1 MHKEAFSKLD
11 GIESGAQANITPTQA
26 YTPGANNGT
35 LTLSPGGDT
44 TTVPAATTSAAGLM
58 TAADKTILD
67 NLVGSP
73 NGVLSLV
80 EGPGI
85 QINTTDAPGAAG
97 TPQVIAKFHVG
108 PGQEADATTL
118 VMPANLQL
126 LEDLP

>member
-1 MHKEAFSKLD
+1 MVLNLALN
-11 GIESGAQANITPTQA
+11 ANINPTQ
-26 YTPGANNGT
+26 TFTTGANNGT

-44 TTVPAATTSAAGLM
+44 TIIPSATTSIAGLM

-73 NGVLSLV
+73 DGVRSLV

-85 QINTTDAPGAAG
+85 QINTADAPGAAG
-97 TPQVIAKFHVG
+97 TPQVIVKFHVG

-126 LEDLP
+126 RRSTLNII